1 MRCTKCEFENPVGM
15 KPCGLCMDTGDLKYA
30 KATLDELSVQ
40 KAEII

>member
-1 MRCTKCEFENPVGM
+1 MRCTKCEFENPVEI
-15 KPCGLCMDTGDLKYA
+15 KRCGLCMDTGDLKYA